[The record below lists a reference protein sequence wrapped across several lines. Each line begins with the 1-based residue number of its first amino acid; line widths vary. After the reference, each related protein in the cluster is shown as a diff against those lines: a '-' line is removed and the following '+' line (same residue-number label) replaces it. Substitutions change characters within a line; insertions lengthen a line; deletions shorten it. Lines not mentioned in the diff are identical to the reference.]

1 MPKSEEENLKTDVTF
16 FGFALHECVVE
27 VDQNSVKYLRPI
39 HRSALELSVHN
50 RFGSEIGGFWLT
62 PEQIDQL
69 RKLANYYPA
78 SEAPFVAN
86 AIEAYLRAQ
95 LHELYFLS
103 KTAEAQTA
111 APISKEILSG

>member
-27 VDQNSVKYLRPI
+27 VDQNSAKYLRPI

-62 PEQIDQL
+62 PELIDQL
-69 RKLANYYPA
+69 RKLANYYPVN
-78 SEAPFVAN
+78 EAPFVAS

-95 LHELYFLS
+95 LHELYFLLQ
-103 KTAEAQTA
+103 TDGAATA
-111 APISKEILSG
+111 APISQEILAV

>member
-1 MPKSEEENLKTDVTF
+1 MPKSEEENLKSDVTF
-16 FGFALHECVVE
+16 FGFALHECIVE
-27 VDQNSVKYLRPI
+27 VDQNSLKYLRPI

-50 RFGSEIGGFWLT
+50 RFGSEIGGFWLSR
-62 PEQIDQL
+62 EQIDQL

-78 SEAPFVAN
+78 SETPLVAN

-103 KTAEAQTA
+103 KTADAQTA
-111 APISKEILSG
+111 APISKGDSFG